1 MNIWLFC
8 DCKKQKHG
16 KDKNLTVAFMIEIF
30 FKESSMFYLFT
41 YTLQKALVDVIWGSS
56 VLN

>member
-41 YTLQKALVDVIWGSS
+41 YTLQKALVDVI
-56 VLN
+56 